1 MKDFLLKLNAVVN
14 LTRLLYIFLRSLDSS
29 PIFRKWI
36 FYSGCKGSCSHDRKS
51 SSESSDELLS
61 VECIESGSCEL
72 IGQFSRD
79 DTSCKIQVAYIA
91 RDWSVLICR

>member
-1 MKDFLLKLNAVVN
+1 M
-14 LTRLLYIFLRSLDSS
+14 
-29 PIFRKWI
+29 
-36 FYSGCKGSCSHDRKS
+36 
-51 SSESSDELLS
+51 S

-79 DTSCKIQVAYIA
+79 DTSCKIQVAYIG